1 MKVASLFTGLGGLD
15 LGYDPRFPAS
25 RLTRPLEIW
34 NTSRPRPTSTRSLAS
49 IDAENRADPPPD
61 FPRDALRSLEQAGHE
76 IILQVESDDRCA
88 SVLRTQFPRA
98 RLSRNLHALR
108 QLPAETEVLAAT
120 LPWPEEEDDD
130 AKARAAVEHPW
141 LPASRAAATQE
152 HAHFFRLLATRPVSW
167 VVLELPVSL
176 LRWATAAVPGTR
188 PFGFLFSRRTR
199 AFAFFASPAG
209 RANAATR
216 ARDLRVGE
224 FRDERAHRFP
234 RDGPR
239 LTSPSPHSPPL
250 SPLIC
255 SSASAD
261 RQRGQRTGDVK
272 LPLGVPRR
280 GPARCVPF

>member
-49 IDAENRADPPPD
+49 NDAENRADPPPD

-98 RLSRNLHALR
+98 RLNRNLHALR

-216 ARDLRVGE
+216 ARSPRRRVSRRTRPPLPARWPPADLAV
-224 FRDERAHRFP
+224 P
-234 RDGPR
+234 P
-239 LTSPSPHSPPL
+239 LPSPLSSYLQLGLRRSPTW
-250 SPLIC
+250 S
-255 SSASAD
+255 
-261 RQRGQRTGDVK
+261 K
-272 LPLGVPRR
+272 NWRR
-280 GPARCVPF
+280 

>member
-1 MKVASLFTGLGGLD
+1 M
-15 LGYDPRFPAS
+15 
-25 RLTRPLEIW
+25 
-34 NTSRPRPTSTRSLAS
+34 
-49 IDAENRADPPPD
+49 
-61 FPRDALRSLEQAGHE
+61 
-76 IILQVESDDRCA
+76 ESDDRCA

-98 RLSRNLHALR
+98 RLNRNLHALR

-141 LPASRAAATQE
+141 LPASRAAATEE

-224 FRDERAHRFP
+224 FRDERAHRFA
-234 RDGPR
+234 RDGPL
-239 LTSPSPHSPPL
+239 LTSPSPRLPSPFFSYL
-250 SPLIC
+250 QLGLRRSP
-255 SSASAD
+255 SWSKNWRRYATAGRTASWTCQV
-261 RQRGQRTGDVK
+261 RI
-272 LPLGVPRR
+272 L
-280 GPARCVPF
+280 